1 VFVHVALLQRVADS
15 MQCIHDT
22 AHAAT
27 AEPAPTATTGEQQHA
42 EEEASATCAI
52 FYSINR

>member
-15 MQCIHDT
+15 MQYIHDT
-22 AHAAT
+22 AHAAAAAT
-27 AEPAPTATTGEQQHA
+27 AVTTGEQQQHA

>member
-1 VFVHVALLQRVADS
+1 

-27 AEPAPTATTGEQQHA
+27 EPATATAAATVTTGEQQHA
-42 EEEASATCAI
+42 EEEGSATCAI